1 MPDPRVGSRKGLS
14 NCKVRQNHKGCGAWD
29 GKDPLASA
37 AGEVASSCVVFPEER
52 LNSDARFGL
61 GSRDWTHIASAM
73 NFPEQLLSEA
83 IVDFKEHGEAVVKSL
98 DVSFCL
104 QCYLT

>member
-1 MPDPRVGSRKGLS
+1 MRCFSRRTS
-14 NCKVRQNHKGCGAWD
+14 QQ
-29 GKDPLASA
+29 
-37 AGEVASSCVVFPEER
+37 
-52 LNSDARFGL
+52 RFGL

-83 IVDFKEHGEAVVKSL
+83 IVDFKEHGEVVVRSL